1 MKNLNAL
8 DSSLYVGLRVAKSFT
23 ISKIKCYGG
32 SLAVYRIV
40 SKLFAAQEKTRTNW
54 S

>member
-8 DSSLYVGLRVAKSFT
+8 DSSFYVGLRVAKSFT
-23 ISKIKCYGG
+23 HSKIKCYSG
-32 SLAVYRIV
+32 SLAAHRLA
-40 SKLFAAQEKTRTNW
+40 SKLFAAEEKTRTNW